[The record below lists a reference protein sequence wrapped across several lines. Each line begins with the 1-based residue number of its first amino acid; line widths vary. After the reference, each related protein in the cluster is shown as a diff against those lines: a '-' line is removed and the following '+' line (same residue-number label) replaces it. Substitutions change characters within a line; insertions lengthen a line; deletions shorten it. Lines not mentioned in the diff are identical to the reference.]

1 MKPDKYLCHL
11 SLVFSQALMGR
22 GLFNLVQVG
31 NLKEIHCNFYDN
43 PTANFTLESNALLNQ
58 ISLMVKCLP
67 KKCPDLWSLRLTIWQ
82 SVTMIFTFA
91 CVSELDTDATL
102 HRTLIIMHILLILK
116 RLTES

>member
-1 MKPDKYLCHL
+1 
-11 SLVFSQALMGR
+11 MGR

-43 PTANFTLESNALLNQ
+43 PTALLNQ

-67 KKCPDLWSLRLTIWQ
+67 KKCPDLWSLILTIWQ
-82 SVTMIFTFA
+82 SVTMIFTLA
-91 CVSELDTDATL
+91 CVSELATDATL
-102 HRTLIIMHILLILK
+102 YRTLIVMNILLILQ

>member
-1 MKPDKYLCHL
+1 
-11 SLVFSQALMGR
+11 MGI

-58 ISLMVKCLP
+58 ISLMVKCSP

-82 SVTMIFTFA
+82 SVTMIFTLT
-91 CVSELDTDATL
+91 CVSELATDATL
-102 HRTLIIMHILLILK
+102 YLYRTLIIINILLILQ
-116 RLTES
+116 RLPES